1 MGLAKRST
9 EFEGD
14 IVDWRTPKGFAPFES
29 KPVPGNPDAYTA
41 PYLVPNTVADMIED
55 SFGKSWFS
63 GNLPAKVLRDL
74 TAELKFAKTFGG
86 LFQDFDYSMRAV
98 ASATKNRD
106 VRMLGTPFRALARA
120 YIPGVNA
127 RWTALEAAGKG
138 ASNARRLALVEQGIN
153 TQAGLGFMGRE
164 YQALGKDLFL
174 FKIPVIGRA
183 LKNFGSATFQ
193 NAHREFLL
201 DIGEKRI
208 VALEGQGLGRTEAAA
223 RTALE
228 MNETFSALPA
238 WQSVFRDPTARD
250 ALRSTFFSFLEQES
264 WARMPLRQKAFL
276 LSIIADVV
284 VMENMASLAFSG
296 KLLPSEAYIP
306 FNKDGS
312 FNVRFL
318 RAEVGE
324 GPDGRKLYLDL
335 LGQADTTLRLA
346 SMVTPIIAG
355 GMQGKVKGPSPAVLE
370 SRLNVLPGTALQT
383 YGGKTWF
390 GGEPTRGTP
399 QQFGKFMANQLAP
412 IPVTSVTSE
421 QARIGKSAA
430 LAQIGGINISAER
443 LADLRNRM
451 AEADSQFGKPY
462 DELDRQGRL
471 DYKAKYPGHFATSEE
486 MPTGSAMQR
495 SLQLSGEKVGH
506 IKEIGDQ
513 FNIDHDGQAYI
524 DARSQILTD
533 AATRQDEI
541 NQDSDYKPKTDQDK
555 AVQEWNQ
562 MIVDAK
568 AKTPGNV
575 LSGMAFGELERQA
588 EQQMGTQKWAL
599 VEQSRMASA
608 DPVEKQYLTDRSA
621 LEDYWQIEDNL
632 WQKLV
637 VDNPKALAKLKT
649 FPTYRDYVADAQA
662 RAEAKNLS
670 PAYAY
675 TDPVAKEFEKR
686 MTAYSQAYLLHTPD
700 VDALRVIWGYAQG
713 VHSKPAYDIYYQRTG
728 LRPRVIVPD

>member
-1 MGLAKRST
+1 
-9 EFEGD
+9 
-14 IVDWRTPKGFAPFES
+14 
-29 KPVPGNPDAYTA
+29 
-41 PYLVPNTVADMIED
+41 
-55 SFGKSWFS
+55 
-63 GNLPAKVLRDL
+63 VLRDL

-120 YIPGVNA
+120 YVPGVNA

-138 ASNARRLALVEQGIN
+138 AANARRLALVEQGIN

-174 FKIPVIGRA
+174 FKIPIIGRA

-201 DIGEKRI
+201 DIGEKRM
-208 VALEGQGLGRTEAAA
+208 VALEAQGLGRTEAAA

-264 WARMPLRQKAFL
+264 WTRMPLRQKAFL
-276 LSIIADVV
+276 LSIVADVV

-296 KLLPSEAYIP
+296 KLLPPEAYIP
-306 FNKDGS
+306 FNSDGS

-318 RAEVGE
+318 RSEVGE

-346 SMVTPIIAG
+346 SMFTPVLG
-355 GMQGKVKGPSPAVLE
+355 GAVKGELKGPSPAVLE

-390 GGEPTRGTP
+390 GGEPTRSTP
-399 QQFGKFMANQLAP
+399 EQFGKFLANQVGP
-412 IPVTSVTSE
+412 IPLTSVTSE

-430 LAQIGGINISAER
+430 LAQISGINISAER
-443 LADLRNRM
+443 LADLRNRT
-451 AEADSQFGKPY
+451 AESDTQFGQPY
-462 DELDRQGRL
+462 DKLDRQGRL
-471 DYKAKYPGHFATSEE
+471 DYKTKYPGHFATSEE
-486 MPTGSAMQR
+486 MPTGSTMQR
-495 SLQLSGEKVGH
+495 SLELSEEKVGH

-541 NQDSDYKPKTDQDK
+541 NRDSDYKPKTDQDK

-568 AKTPGNV
+568 AKAPGGV
-575 LSGMAFGELERQA
+575 LNGVAFGELERQA
-588 EQQMGTQKWAL
+588 EEVLGPEKWAL
-599 VEQSRMASA
+599 VEESRMASA
-608 DPVEKQYLTDRSA
+608 DPVEKQYLQDRVRLEGSWN
-621 LEDYWQIEDNL
+621 LEDEL
-632 WQKLV
+632 WAKIV
-637 VDNPKALAKLKT
+637 TNNPKAAPRLKV
-649 FPTYRDYVADAQA
+649 FPTYRDYIADAQVKLQ
-662 RAEAKNLS
+662 AKGLA

-675 TDPVAKEFEKR
+675 TDPVAKSFEKY
-686 MTAYSQAYLLHTPD
+686 MGDYSMGYLMKNPD
-700 VDALRVIWGYAQG
+700 VDALRVLWGSAEG
-713 VHSKPAYDIYYQRTG
+713 VHSIKAYNFYVTRTNGIKPRM
-728 LRPRVIVPD
+728 IVPD